1 MLNKYWFWICILV
14 ALSTL
19 FVIKISFDKILTE
32 RDVAR
37 SEVILLRQQLDQQN
51 AAVFR
56 LKALSNEQ
64 QEKLSNAIELG
75 KKERKE
81 SEKQV
86 IDILSQDVPSN
97 CFQAIKWGAEQ
108 GPKLARY
115 SLLG

>member
-1 MLNKYWFWICILV
+1 MLNRYWFWVCMLGVFSVLLIL
-14 ALSTL
+14 
-19 FVIKISFDKILTE
+19 KISFDKITTE

-64 QEKLSNAIELG
+64 QEKLNNAIELG

-86 IDILSQDVPSN
+86 TDILSQDVPSN